1 MPKIL
6 EADPLRCDGCR
17 LCEIACSVVHAGVE
31 NPEKSRIRIITG
43 EGEIEIP
50 VFCRHCTSPPCRD
63 ACPRDAVYID
73 ETSGR
78 VMIDPFRCV
87 GCGMC
92 VSACPFGALGFDGER
107 GVPFKCD
114 LCGGTPACLQVCE
127 TGALIYVE
135 DYNLRGPRVREA
147 AAAVLKNSAALG
159 QPPRVYL

>member
-6 EADPLRCDGCR
+6 EADPMRCDGCR
-17 LCEIACSVVHAGVE
+17 LCEAACSVVNFGAA

-43 EGEIEIP
+43 EGGLEIP
-50 VFCRHCTSPPCRD
+50 VFCRHCTSPPCRE

-73 ETSGR
+73 EASRR

-92 VSACPFGALGFDGER
+92 VAACPFGALGFDTDKGR
-107 GVPFKCD
+107 PFKCN

-127 TGALIYVE
+127 KGAIFYVE
-135 DYNLRGPRVREA
+135 DYNLREHNIREA
-147 AAAVLKNSAALG
+147 AAVVLRHHA
-159 QPPRVYL
+159 P